1 MMRLTLCQGDEATQ
15 GGPELLDAWR
25 TQPQSWL
32 WIDLQNEPA
41 VPERALLVDELG
53 LDEHAVKE
61 AQRPRHPPGFEA
73 YSDYIYLLCKPLTSE
88 SEDLEFA
95 TQQLAIFA
103 GQRLLI
109 TRHNLHSRY
118 IDALYQRFAAQGSK
132 GESPLGITAALTRRL
147 SERYGQ
153 ILLNLEHRLDE
164 IEDQLFDSRSDR
176 LMQELVGYNTALHKM
191 RRILAYHTNAF
202 RALRDSFDRQTSPH
216 WHDEFDDI
224 HSVMERFHS
233 LAEMYQNVIS
243 DLIDGYISLN
253 AHHLNQIMKVLT
265 IVTVI
270 FVPLSLMVGV
280 YGMNFEN
287 IPELRS
293 PYGYF
298 ILLGVMFS
306 IAAGL
311 LYLFRRV
318 RWL

>member
-1 MMRLTLCQGDEATQ
+1 MMRLTLCRDTEVAQ
-15 GGPELLDAWR
+15 GGPELLDVWR
-25 TQPQSWL
+25 AEPHSWL
-32 WIDLQNEPA
+32 WLDLQDEPSA
-41 VPERALLVDELG
+41 TEQRLLVEELG
-53 LDEHAVKE
+53 LDPHAVTE

-73 YSDYIYLLCKPLTSE
+73 YPDYIYLLCKPLTSE

-103 GQRLLI
+103 SQRLLV
-109 TRHNLHSRY
+109 TRHSRSSRY
-118 IDALYQRFAAQGSK
+118 IDALYQRLAGQGCQE
-132 GESPLGITAALTRRL
+132 ESPLEITAAITRRI
-147 SERYGQ
+147 SDRYGK
-153 ILLNLEHRLDE
+153 ILLNLEQRLDA
-164 IEDQLFDSRSDR
+164 IEDELFDSRTDR

-202 RALRDSFDRQTSPH
+202 RNLRDHFDRETSPR

-233 LAEMYQNVIS
+233 LAELYQNVIT
-243 DLIDGYISLN
+243 DLIEGYISQN

-270 FVPLSLMVGV
+270 FVPLSLLVGI

-287 IPELRS
+287 IPELKS

-298 ILLGVMFS
+298 VLLGVMLS
-306 IAAGL
+306 IATGL
-311 LYLFRRV
+311 LYLFRRM